1 MAKLNIEDVSSEIDE
16 VCFVDEDDEEFSLY
30 ADGTGLLEFKRDG
43 ECRIH
48 FYKSDIDKM
57 IALFQAAKDK
67 LCN

>member
-1 MAKLNIEDVSSEIDE
+1 MGKYYVVNEEDPVDIVVMIDSVRDEYYIEEDSAKL
-16 VCFVDEDDEEFSLY
+16 FSFS
-30 ADGTGLLEFKRDG
+30 DGSNT
-43 ECRIH
+43 IN

>member
-1 MAKLNIEDVSSEIDE
+1 MGKYYVTAQSESVDE
-16 VCFVDEDDEEFSLY
+16 VVIVDQDNDEFSLY
-30 ADGTGLLEFKRDG
+30 DDGSTLDVKKNGDYQFN
-43 ECRIH
+43 

>member
-1 MAKLNIEDVSSEIDE
+1 MGKFYVTGQNDDVDE
-16 VCFVDEDDEEFSLY
+16 VVMLDDDGDEFSLY
-30 ADGTGLLEFKRDG
+30 DDGSTLDIRKGGDYK
-43 ECRIH
+43 CC

>member
-1 MAKLNIEDVSSEIDE
+1 MGKYYIDNDPDEKVDV
-16 VCFVDEDDEEFSLY
+16 VAFAADDEEYTITGGVCVFIFS
-30 ADGTGLLEFKRDG
+30 DGHDS
-43 ECRIH
+43 IN